1 MACKKDHS
9 AIQDIM
15 ADLPLDQGGKGRT
28 HKCAAC
34 AYEKGFEAG
43 KKLEEIINLSEIFDS
58 LEESQAKNQR
68 HKSPHS
74 AFAQGYLDGVKKYY
88 KHK

>member
-15 ADLPLDQGGKGRT
+15 ADLPLDQGGKGR

-43 KKLEEIINLSEIFDS
+43 KELEEIINLSEIFDS

-74 AFAQGYLDGVKKYY
+74 AFAQGYLDGVQAYY
-88 KHK
+88 DNR

>member
-15 ADLPLDQGGKGRT
+15 ADLPLDQGGKGR

-43 KKLEEIINLSEIFDS
+43 KELEEIINLSEIFDS
-58 LEESQAKNQR
+58 L
-68 HKSPHS
+68 
-74 AFAQGYLDGVKKYY
+74 
-88 KHK
+88 

>member
-15 ADLPLDQGGKGRT
+15 ADLPLDQGGKGR

-34 AYEKGFEAG
+34 AYEKGLEAG
-43 KKLEEIINLSEIFDS
+43 KPS
-58 LEESQAKNQR
+58 
-68 HKSPHS
+68 
-74 AFAQGYLDGVKKYY
+74 
-88 KHK
+88 

>member
-9 AIQDIM
+9 TIQNIM
-15 ADLPLDQGGKGRT
+15 ADLPVDQGGKGR

-34 AYEKGFEAG
+34 AYQKGLEAG
-43 KKLEEIINLSEIFDS
+43 RELKEIINLSEIIDS

-68 HKSPHS
+68 HKSPHC
-74 AFAQGYLDGVKKYY
+74 AFAQGYIDGVKAYY
-88 KHK
+88 DNK

>member
-15 ADLPLDQGGKGRT
+15 ADLPLDQGGKGR

-43 KKLEEIINLSEIFDS
+43 KELEEIINLSEIFDS

-68 HKSPHS
+68 HKRPHS
-74 AFAQGYLDGVKKYY
+74 AFAQGYLDGVQAYY
-88 KHK
+88 DNR